1 MGKWVRGSCLTWGVN
16 LSSHEWPISLSIA
29 VSFHFTK
36 EKKSYINFCKN
47 SFHWK
52 HYNTQW
58 TEIPQYPMYII
69 NQVFK
74 VIYTVT
80 SILNWSVLWASLSGG
95 GIMVSG
101 SGSGGLCVISHWR
114 FHNFQMYFKLFK
126 AFTLLQSWCHCVN
139 KTCWLNNQTSGQHC
153 EKVKLNRLIRL
164 TKNSWLRFV
173 TKSYIDES
181 LSLLCRSMWRLYFD
195 RLGTVSA

>member
-1 MGKWVRGSCLTWGVN
+1 MRKWVRGSCLTWGVN

-36 EKKSYINFCKN
+36 ENKSYINLCKN

-101 SGSGGLCVISHWR
+101 SGPVGCVWYHTEGFIIFKCILSCLKHSLCFSHDVIVLTRHVDWTT
-114 FHNFQMYFKLFK
+114 KLVDNT
-126 AFTLLQSWCHCVN
+126 A
-139 KTCWLNNQTSGQHC
+139 
-153 EKVKLNRLIRL
+153 R
-164 TKNSWLRFV
+164 
-173 TKSYIDES
+173 
-181 LSLLCRSMWRLYFD
+181 RSN
-195 RLGTVSA
+195 